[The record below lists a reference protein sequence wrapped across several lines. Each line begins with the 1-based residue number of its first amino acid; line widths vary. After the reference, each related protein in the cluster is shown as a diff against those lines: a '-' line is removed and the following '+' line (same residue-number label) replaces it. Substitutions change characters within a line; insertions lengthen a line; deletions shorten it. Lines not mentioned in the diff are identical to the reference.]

1 MITLAVASIL
11 AVFLFAP
18 ADGAQEVADLV
29 IVNGRVYT
37 LDEGQPWAEG
47 LAIRG
52 EWILAVGT
60 NAEIEK
66 YKGPDTRAIDA
77 GDAFVS
83 PGFNDSHVHVES
95 TGRLLTGVNL
105 LDVHTADGFKKRI
118 QETASR
124 LPEGSW
130 IARGM

>member
-1 MITLAVASIL
+1 M
-11 AVFLFAP
+11 
-18 ADGAQEVADLV
+18 
-29 IVNGRVYT
+29 RT
-37 LDEGQPWAEG
+37 LDEGQPWAEA

-83 PGFNDSHVHVES
+83 PGFNYSHVHVES

-130 IARGM
+130 ITRGMWGAYEHWGRDRAARIRQDQLRMARSRRIVV